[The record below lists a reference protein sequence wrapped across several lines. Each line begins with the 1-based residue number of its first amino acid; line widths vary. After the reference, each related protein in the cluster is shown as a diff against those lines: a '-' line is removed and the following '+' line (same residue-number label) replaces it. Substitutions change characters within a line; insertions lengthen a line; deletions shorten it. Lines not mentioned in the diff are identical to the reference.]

1 MKKRRSTDA
10 IQAVKILLADDHAM
24 VRTGLRLLLQ
34 RLLPDCE
41 VIEAEN
47 YPQALSLCREH
58 PDLDL
63 IMIDRVMPGLDQ
75 GRGLDSLCGHH
86 RSIPVIVLSA
96 SEDPAHVRDAIQRG
110 ARGYLPKTTQDAI
123 LFSAIQLVLAGGQ
136 YLPHQLL
143 DNEQDLDNAVHA
155 AGSTSTLTPRQTD
168 ILECLSLG
176 KTNKDIAR
184 QLHISPATV
193 QTHINAIF
201 RALAVTNRTQ
211 AVYVGGKL
219 GLIRSQ

>member
-1 MKKRRSTDA
+1 MNKFVIPDQQDFIYEIFSDGFIEELQPLMKRVTTTPRDFGNK
-10 IQAVKILLADDHAM
+10 
-24 VRTGLRLLLQ
+24 VRLTITYL
-34 RLLPDCE
+34 
-41 VIEAEN
+41 V
-47 YPQALSLCREH
+47 
-58 PDLDL
+58 
-63 IMIDRVMPGLDQ
+63 DQ
-75 GRGLDSLCGHH
+75 
-86 RSIPVIVLSA
+86 
-96 SEDPAHVRDAIQRG
+96 
-110 ARGYLPKTTQDAI
+110 I